1 MATHRISF
9 GQALVP
15 DTSGSVY
22 WQPASILD
30 TNDKWPTDQVL
41 VFADTSTL
49 LLAYGHVLVPQNYV
63 GTAKIYVIYKTTAT
77 SGNTLWTVDYRA
89 VADGESL
96 DQATYQE
103 SLAGAATAV
112 PGTTNLRKDISFT
125 LTAANLA
132 AGDVLQVV
140 IGRNGAGADTV
151 AASLQLVDAVLEYA
165 DA

>member
-9 GQALVP
+9 ANCLIP

-41 VFADTSTL
+41 IFADTSTL
-49 LLAYGHVLVPQNYV
+49 LLAYGHFQIPQNYV
-63 GTAKIYVIYKTTAT
+63 GTAKIILSYKTTVT

-103 SLAGAATAV
+103 SLAGSATAV

-125 LTAANLA
+125 LTSGNLA
-132 AGDVLQVV
+132 AGDICQVV
-140 IGRNGAGADTV
+140 IGRNGAGADTA
-151 AASLQLVDAVLEYA
+151 AASLQLVDAVFEFA